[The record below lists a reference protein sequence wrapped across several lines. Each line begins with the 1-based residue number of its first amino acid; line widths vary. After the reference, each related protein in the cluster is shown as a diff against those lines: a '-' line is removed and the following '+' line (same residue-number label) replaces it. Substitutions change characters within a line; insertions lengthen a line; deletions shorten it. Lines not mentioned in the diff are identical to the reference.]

1 MAVWQNSQN
10 YAPRYRGQFKVLLPS
25 VLQFRGLVHC
35 AVQGTSGR
43 SFNGAPLTVY
53 LYLLTPNATFQKA
66 GTCLDAQQSMAKQP
80 IKGCVSNHNRMCGKS
95 VRENSE

>member
-1 MAVWQNSQN
+1 MVFEHYTWIGNA
-10 YAPRYRGQFKVLLPS
+10 LS
-25 VLQFRGLVHC
+25 VC
-35 AVQGTSGR
+35 IN
-43 SFNGAPLTVY
+43 FNGALLTVY

-80 IKGCVSNHNRMCGKS
+80 IKGCVSNHNRTCGKS